1 MAITYPLAQP
11 TSIGIADITFT
22 MTNAR
27 ASSQSPFTGR
37 TQLYK
42 WPLQQWDVSI
52 MLPPVKRDLA
62 EPWLTFL
69 AKLNAGAS
77 TDFPSFH
84 LSNPDATP
92 LGSQP
97 SNFIVNN
104 GGDPNTLLLGN
115 LATGQNGV
123 LEAGDY
129 IRVGVGGS
137 ARYHKVLDTVNSDV
151 SGNAEVLVWPANYQ
165 SLSNAEGSLQDAYG
179 TFILTEPSVS
189 FNINSISSYGIEFS
203 ARSIV

>member
-27 ASSQSPFTGR
+27 AMSQSPFTGR

-42 WPLQQWDVSI
+42 WPLQQWDVRVT
-52 MLPPVKRDLA
+52 LPPMKRDLA
-62 EPWLTFL
+62 EPWITFL
-69 AKLNAGAS
+69 AKLNAGVS

-104 GGDPNTLLLGN
+104 GGDPNTLLLSN
-115 LATGQNGV
+115 LVTGQTGV
-123 LEAGDY
+123 LAEGDY
-129 IRVGVGGS
+129 IRVGVGGA
-137 ARYHKVLDTVNSDV
+137 ARYHKVLDRVDSDGT
-151 SGNAEVLVWPANYQ
+151 GNAEATIWPANYQ
-165 SLSNAEGSLQDAYG
+165 PLSNAQGSLQDAYG
-179 TFILTEPSVS
+179 TFILTDPSVS
-189 FNINSISSYGIEFS
+189 FNINNISSYGIEFT